1 MPKSNSKKQL
11 LASAV
16 RPSGSNPE
24 PSPPSGNLEDNIT
37 EAGSS
42 GHLAVPGTLPAG
54 SAASYLI
61 GLDDKPSAALLAAS
75 VRDVLVRIGDVCTI
89 SGLSIPTIY
98 RLMTKGLFPRPV
110 KITSSARAWKLSEL
124 TTWVE
129 TRERGG
135 SL

>member
-1 MPKSNSKKQL
+1 MTKTNSKKQL
-11 LASAV
+11 FASTV
-16 RPSGSNPE
+16 CVGCSNPE
-24 PSPPSGNLEDNIT
+24 PNLPSVS
-37 EAGSS
+37 EARRS
-42 GHLAVPGTLPAG
+42 GHLAVPGALPAG

-61 GLDDKPSAALLAAS
+61 GLDDKPGAALLAAS

-110 KITSSARAWKLSEL
+110 KITTTARAWKLSEL
-124 TTWVE
+124 TTWIE

>member
-1 MPKSNSKKQL
+1 MSKRNSKKHL
-11 LASAV
+11 LASTV
-16 RPSGSNPE
+16 RSDASNSE
-24 PSPPSGNLEDNIT
+24 HSPPSGDPEGNLS
-37 EAGSS
+37 EARSS
-42 GHLAVPGTLPAG
+42 GHLTASRALPAG

-61 GLDDKPSAALLAAS
+61 GLDDKPGAALLAAS

-110 KITSSARAWKLSEL
+110 KITASARAWKLSEL
-124 TTWVE
+124 TIWVE

>member
-1 MPKSNSKKQL
+1 MLEITK
-11 LASAV
+11 
-16 RPSGSNPE
+16 RDT
-24 PSPPSGNLEDNIT
+24 PPL
-37 EAGSS
+37 
-42 GHLAVPGTLPAG
+42 
-54 SAASYLI
+54 AASYLI
-61 GLDDKPSAALLAAS
+61 GLDDKPGAALLAAS

-110 KITSSARAWKLSEL
+110 KITASARAWKLSEL

>member
-11 LASAV
+11 LAPTV
-16 RPSGSNPE
+16 RPNGLNPE
-24 PSPPSGNLEDNIT
+24 RNSPSGNPADNVS
-37 EAGSS
+37 EARSS
-42 GHLAVPGTLPAG
+42 GHLAVAGALPEA
-54 SAASYLI
+54 SAISYLI
-61 GLDDKPSAALLAAS
+61 GFDDKRAALLAAS

-98 RLMTKGLFPRPV
+98 RLMTKGSFPRPV
-110 KITSSARAWKLSEL
+110 KITASARAWKLSEL

-135 SL
+135 PL